1 LKEERAPVRAKAKF
15 GAILVQIAILDIVL
29 SLDSAI
35 AAVGLAKDVAV
46 MIFAIIAAAGVM
58 MISSKSIGNFVDRH
72 PTIKML
78 ALSFPVMIGV
88 ALIAEGFA
96 FHIPKGGYLLCHGV
110 FRRRRNAEHQD
121 VQTIGQARGVAQ
133 TM

>member
-1 LKEERAPVRAKAKF
+1 MKAKAKF
-15 GAILVQIAILDIVL
+15 GAILVQIAILDIVF

-35 AAVGLAKDVAV
+35 AAVGLAKDAAV

-58 MISSKSIGNFVDRH
+58 MISSKSIGKFVDRH
-72 PTIKML
+72 PAIKML

-96 FHIPKGGYLLCHGV
+96 FHIPNGDIYFAMAFSV
-110 FRRRRNAEHQD
+110 VVEMPNIRMRR
-121 VQTIGQARGVAQ
+121 
-133 TM
+133 